1 MSANLAVSGSNMQIG
16 DSSKFYYADVCEC
29 EVACA
34 GESGCLGFVN
44 DHDEDYCKFKTSTV
58 TSSNTNKDFWARDS
72 SCTTAPT
79 CTLSPPPSSHS
90 PSAPPPLANTTLLVA
105 PEWTDHTA
113 FRGVCLFFSLVIV
126 ACGACACCC
135 SCSPCYIRVVPQSK
149 QGETKD
155 KGTLD
160 DVYNS
165 LPQEWKNAED
175 KLAANTKEYFGLH
188 KSHPIVDEIVN
199 EKEKKAKDAKNDKA
213 AKELLRGVELRHVLK
228 DSIAKNEGGAP
239 LSMRMNNK
247 PMFELS
253 MPQTQLFAFL
263 SHVRH
268 SAAAHS
274 TSTAGAYI
282 LAITERLAC
291 CR

>member
-79 CTLSPPPSSHS
+79 CTLSPRPPSSHS
-90 PSAPPPLANTTLLVA
+90 HSPPPPLANTTVIVA
-105 PEWTDHTA
+105 IEWTDHTA
-113 FRGVCLFFSLVIV
+113 WRGLCLFVGLTMV

-135 SCSPCYIRVVPQSK
+135 SCSPCYVRVVAESN
-149 QGETKD
+149 QGQTKD

-165 LPQEWKNAED
+165 LPQEWKNAKD
-175 KLAANTKEYFGLH
+175 RLAADTKNYFDLH
-188 KSHPIVDEIVN
+188 KNHPIVDEKPPDN
-199 EKEKKAKDAKNDKA
+199 EKDKKEKDAKNNKA

-228 DSIAKNEGGAP
+228 DSTAENEGGGP
-239 LSMRMNNK
+239 LSMRMKNK
-247 PMFELS
+247 PMFQLS

-268 SAAAHS
+268 SAAARYS
-274 TSTAGAYI
+274 TPV
-282 LAITERLAC
+282 LAITERLVC